1 MAKNL
6 VIVES
11 PAKAKTINKLLGS
24 GFIVKAS
31 MGHVR
36 DLPERSLGVDVE
48 KGFAPQYVPIKGRAK
63 ILAELQAAAAKA
75 DTVYLA
81 PDPDREGEAIAW
93 HLREA
98 LQGKAPADK
107 FRRVT
112 YNEIT
117 TAAIH
122 KAFEHP
128 GEINQRRVDSQQ
140 ARRILDRVV
149 GYKVSPMLWRRIPGA
164 SSAGRVQSVALRL
177 VAERELAIRNFL
189 PEPYWILG
197 VKAAKRVDPRAPFT
211 AHLARLNGAKAEVK
225 DEALAL
231 RLVAELQRRELR
243 VADVIAKEVRKNA
256 PPPFITSSLQQA
268 ASGALGF
275 SPSRTMRIAQKLYEG
290 VDLGHGSASGLIT
303 YMRTDS
309 FAVAQEARDQAR
321 EFILKTHGPDFL
333 PATPN
338 VFRSRSSAQE
348 AHEAIRPTDP
358 ARTPESLKDILER
371 DDWRLYDLI
380 WRRFMASQMAP
391 ARIAQRTA
399 EIEAVGGP
407 EAGPDSFL
415 FRATASALVFP
426 GFMRVSGL
434 EQRKKEEAENDEGD
448 EVEEL
453 PPLEKGEGLDPVEWL
468 NDRKETQ
475 PPPRFTE
482 ASLVKVLEENGV
494 GRPSTYAQIISTLL
508 DRKYVDREKRAL
520 VPSELGMKVFD
531 FLMANLAPL
540 FDVQFTAGMEEQ
552 LDRIEEGN
560 VAWTEMLGAFYEK
573 FKDWMGAARGPAAD
587 AGAVEKMLAALAIVK
602 EWQPPVKR
610 GVKTVYSDEK
620 FVESIQR
627 QFAEKK
633 HPISARQQEALAK
646 LVFRYKDQ
654 LAHAEDLIRDLQL
667 SEPPGDAEQRQP
679 PRQETIAKL
688 ALLEKVTFD
697 PPRKF
702 GKKVYDDREFCG
714 SLRGQVEGGKRLS
727 PAQIG
732 YLDKI
737 LRKYAAQIPDF
748 AQQQEALGL
757 TEEPVA
763 AEGNL
768 EGILALFETVR
779 EWKPPATR
787 KGRTWDDR
795 DFLNSLKTQYGQRKQ
810 LSYKQVSALKRLAV
824 AYAAQIPDYAAAMQ
838 QFGLPEPRAPKK
850 RADADRRPGIGA
862 AKRGEPAHGSAE
874 KWAPARRPAP
884 GGAGAAGRPARAGG
898 AGSGG
903 RSGRGAVRAASA
915 GGAQRLG
922 AHRGCLFVGSSAV
935 LRPNVGGR
943 GPAAFSLEIAGPVC
957 RAPVSGLVSKGGAG
971 PRHRQPQDVEPA
983 LVLPLPGAGR
993 PGEGQSI

>member
-11 PAKAKTINKLLGS
+11 PAKAKTINKLLG
-24 GFIVKAS
+24 GEYIVKAS

-36 DLPERSLGVDVE
+36 DLPERALGVDVE
-48 KGFAPQYVPIKGRAK
+48 HGFAPQYVPIKGRAK
-63 ILAELQAAAAKA
+63 VLSELQAAAAKVE
-75 DTVYLA
+75 TVYLA

-98 LQGKAPADK
+98 LKSKVAKEK

-117 TAAIH
+117 AAAIR
-122 KAFEHP
+122 KAFSEP
-128 GEINQRRVDSQQ
+128 SEINQLRVDSQQ

-177 VAERELAIRNFL
+177 VCEREKAIRGFQ

-211 AHLARLNGAKAEVK
+211 AELAKLNGAKAEVK
-225 DEALAL
+225 DEALAR
-231 RLVAELQRRELR
+231 RLVEELKRRALR
-243 VADVIAKEVRKNA
+243 VSDVLRKEIRKNA

-268 ASGALGF
+268 ASSALGF

-309 FAVAQEARDQAR
+309 FSIAQEAREQAK
-321 EFILKTHGPDFL
+321 EFILKEHGPDFL
-333 PATPN
+333 PETPN

-358 ARTPESLKDILER
+358 ARTPESLKAILER

-399 EIEAVGGP
+399 EIEAAG
-407 EAGPDSFL
+407 EGPDTFL
-415 FRATASALVFP
+415 FRATASEIVFP

-434 EQRKKEEAENDEGD
+434 EQRKKEEAEGAEGE
-448 EVEEL
+448 EVEVL

-520 VPSELGMKVFD
+520 VPTDLGLKVFD
-531 FLMANLAPL
+531 FLVANLDAL
-540 FDVQFTAGMEEQ
+540 FDVQFTAGMEEK
-552 LDRIEEGN
+552 LDQIEEGK
-560 VAWTEMLGAFYEK
+560 VAWTDMLSAFYAK
-573 FKDWMGAARGPAAD
+573 FQEWLGAARGPAAD
-587 AGAVEKMLAALAIVK
+587 VAVVEKMLEALSSVK
-602 EWQPPVKR
+602 EWQPPMKR
-610 GVKTVYSDEK
+610 GTKTVYSDEK
-620 FVESIQR
+620 FADSIRR

-633 HPISARQQEALAK
+633 RPISGRQQDALGR
-646 LVFRYKDQ
+646 LVFRYKAQIPGFDA
-654 LAHAEDLIRDLQL
+654 LVADLKLVEPAGEAER
-667 SEPPGDAEQRQP
+667 SAP
-679 PRQETIAKL
+679 PRQETIDKL
-688 ALLEKVTFD
+688 ALLEKVEFD

-702 GKKVYDDREFCG
+702 GKKIYDDKEFCA
-714 SLRGQVEGGKRLS
+714 SLRTQVGGGKRLS
-727 PAQIG
+727 PAQIA

-737 LRKYAAQIPDF
+737 LRKYAKQIPDF
-748 AQQQEALGL
+748 EKQAEALGMGA
-757 TEEPVA
+757 EPPSPP
-763 AEGNL
+763 EGHL
-768 EGILALFETVR
+768 DEILALFDSVK
-779 EWKPPATR
+779 EWRPATTR

-795 DFLNSLKTQYGQRKQ
+795 EFLNSLKTQFAQRKQ
-810 LSYKQVSALKRLAV
+810 LSFKQVSALKRLAV
-824 AYAAQIPDYAAAMQ
+824 AYAAQIPAYAEVMQ
-838 QFGLPEPRAPKK
+838 KLGLPEPRAPKK
-850 RADADRRPGIGA
+850 SADR
-862 AKRGEPAHGSAE
+862 AE
-874 KWAPARRPAP
+874 
-884 GGAGAAGRPARAGG
+884 
-898 AGSGG
+898 
-903 RSGRGAVRAASA
+903 
-915 GGAQRLG
+915 AQ
-922 AHRGCLFVGSSAV
+922 
-935 LRPNVGGR
+935 
-943 GPAAFSLEIAGPVC
+943 E
-957 RAPVSGLVSKGGAG
+957 
-971 PRHRQPQDVEPA
+971 
-983 LVLPLPGAGR
+983 
-993 PGEGQSI
+993 

>member
-1 MAKNL
+1 MTNMAKNL

-11 PAKAKTINKLLGS
+11 PAKAKTINKLLGKEY
-24 GFIVKAS
+24 IVKAS

-36 DLPERSLGVDVE
+36 DLPERALGVDVE
-48 KGFAPQYVPIKGRAK
+48 RGFAPQYVPIKGRAK
-63 ILAELQAAAAKA
+63 VLTELQATAAKVE
-75 DTVYLA
+75 TVYLA

-98 LQGKAPADK
+98 LKGPREK

-117 TAAIH
+117 APAIR
-122 KAFEHP
+122 KAFSEP
-128 GEINQRRVDSQQ
+128 GEINQLRVDSQQ

-177 VAERELAIRNFL
+177 VCEREKAIRGFQ
-189 PEPYWILG
+189 PEPYWVLG

-211 AHLARLNGAKAEVK
+211 AHLAKLNGAKADVK

-231 RLVAELQRRELR
+231 RLVAELKGRELR
-243 VADVIAKEVRKNA
+243 VADVLRKEIRKNA

-309 FAVAQEARDQAR
+309 FTIAQEAREQAR
-321 EFILKTHGPDFL
+321 DYIQRTHGPEFL
-333 PATPN
+333 PETPN
-338 VFRSRSSAQE
+338 VFRNRTSAQE

-358 ARTPESLKDILER
+358 GRTPDSLKTVLER

-399 EIEAVGGP
+399 EIEAAGT
-407 EAGPDSFL
+407 GPDTFL
-415 FRATASALVFP
+415 FRATASEIAFP
-426 GFMRVSGL
+426 GFMRVSGQ
-434 EQRKKEEAENDEGD
+434 EQRKKEEAENGEGD
-448 EVEEL
+448 EVENL
-453 PPLEKGEGLDPVEWL
+453 PPLEKGEGLDAVEWI

-520 VPSELGMKVFD
+520 VPTELGLKVFE
-531 FLMANLAPL
+531 FLVANLDAL

-552 LDRIEEGN
+552 LDEIEEGK
-560 VAWTEMLGAFYEK
+560 VAWTEMLSAFYGK
-573 FKDWMGAARGPAAD
+573 FQEWLGAARGPAAD
-587 AGAVEKMLAALAIVK
+587 AEAVGKMLAALAEVK
-602 EWQPPVKR
+602 NWQPPMKR
-610 GVKTVYSDEK
+610 GEKTVYSDEK
-620 FVESIQR
+620 FAESIRR
-627 QFAEKK
+627 QFTEKK
-633 HPISARQQEALAK
+633 RPISGRQQDALAK
-646 LVFRYKDQ
+646 LVFRYKEQ
-654 LAHAEDLIRDLQL
+654 IPGVAALIEGLKLA
-667 SEPPGDAEQRQP
+667 EPAGAALHNEP

-688 ALLEKVTFD
+688 ALLEPIEFD

-702 GKKVYDDREFCG
+702 GKKVYDDREFCA
-714 SLRGQVEGGKRLS
+714 SLRNQVNGGKRLS
-727 PAQIG
+727 PAQIA

-737 LRKYAAQIPDF
+737 LRKYAKQIPDF
-748 AQQQEALGL
+748 EKQAEALGM
-757 TEEPVA
+757 A
-763 AEGNL
+763 AEPPAPAEGHL
-768 EGILALFETVR
+768 EEILALFDAVK
-779 EWKPPATR
+779 EWRPATTR

-795 DFLNSLKTQYGQRKQ
+795 EFLNSLKTQFAQRKQ
-810 LSYKQVSALKRLAV
+810 LSFKQVSALKRMAV
-824 AYAAQIPDYAAAMQ
+824 SYAAQIPDYAAAMQ
-838 QFGLPEPRAPKK
+838 KYGLPEPRAPKK
-850 RADADRRPGIGA
+850 A
-862 AKRGEPAHGSAE
+862 AE
-874 KWAPARRPAP
+874 
-884 GGAGAAGRPARAGG
+884 
-898 AGSGG
+898 
-903 RSGRGAVRAASA
+903 AAS
-915 GGAQRLG
+915 
-922 AHRGCLFVGSSAV
+922 
-935 LRPNVGGR
+935 
-943 GPAAFSLEIAGPVC
+943 E
-957 RAPVSGLVSKGGAG
+957 
-971 PRHRQPQDVEPA
+971 E
-983 LVLPLPGAGR
+983 
-993 PGEGQSI
+993 

>member
-1 MAKNL
+1 MTKNL

-11 PAKAKTINKLLGS
+11 PAKAKTINKLLG
-24 GFIVKAS
+24 GEYIVKAS

-48 KGFAPQYVPIKGRAK
+48 HGFTPQYVAIKGRAK
-63 ILAELQAAAAKA
+63 LLSELQAAAAKA
-75 DTVYLA
+75 EKVYLA

-98 LQGKAPADK
+98 LKGKSPTLEK

-117 TAAIH
+117 AAAIR
-122 KAFEHP
+122 KAFSQP
-128 GEINQRRVDSQQ
+128 GEINQPRVDSQQ

-177 VAERELAIRNFL
+177 VCEREMAIRNFQ

-211 AHLARLNGAKAEVK
+211 AELARLNGAKAEVK

-231 RLVAELQRRELR
+231 RLTEELKSRELR
-243 VADVIAKEVRKNA
+243 VSDVLRKEIRKNA

-268 ASGALGF
+268 ASSALGF
-275 SPSRTMRIAQKLYEG
+275 SPSRTMRFAQKLYEG

-309 FAVAQEARDQAR
+309 FSIAQEAREQAR
-321 EFILKTHGPDFL
+321 AFILKEHGPDFL
-333 PATPN
+333 PETPN

-371 DDWRLYDLI
+371 DEWRLYDLI

-399 EIEAVGGP
+399 EIEAVG
-407 EAGPDSFL
+407 AGPDTFL
-415 FRATASALVFP
+415 FRATASEIVFP

-434 EQRKKEEAENDEGD
+434 EQRKKEEAENADGD
-448 EVEEL
+448 EVENL

-520 VPSELGMKVFD
+520 IPTDLGLKVFE
-531 FLMANLAPL
+531 FLIANLDAL

-552 LDRIEEGN
+552 LDQIEEGR
-560 VAWTEMLGAFYEK
+560 VAWADMLAAFYAK
-573 FKDWMGAARGPAAD
+573 FQEWMGAARGPAAD
-587 AGAVEKMLAALAIVK
+587 AGAVEKMLEILAGVK
-602 EWQPPVKR
+602 EWQPPMKR
-610 GVKTVYSDEK
+610 GAKTVYSDEK
-620 FVESIQR
+620 FVESIRR

-633 HPISARQQEALAK
+633 RPISGRQHDALAK
-646 LVFRYKDQ
+646 LLFRYKAQ
-654 LAHAEDLIRDLQL
+654 LPGVEALVAELKLV
-667 SEPPGDAEQRQP
+667 EPEGEADRNQP
-679 PRQETIAKL
+679 PPPETVAKL
-688 ALLEKVTFD
+688 ALLEKVEFD

-702 GKKVYDDREFCG
+702 GKKVYDDKEFCA
-714 SLRGQVEGGKRLS
+714 SLRSQVAGGKRLS

-732 YLDKI
+732 YLEKI
-737 LRKYAAQIPDF
+737 MRKYSKQIPDF
-748 AQQQEALGL
+748 EKHVEALGMSP
-757 TEEPVA
+757 EPPA
-763 AEGNL
+763 PAEGHL
-768 EGILALFETVR
+768 EEILALFDAVR
-779 EWKPPATR
+779 EWRPAATR
-787 KGRTWDDR
+787 KGRVWDDR
-795 DFLNSLKTQYGQRKQ
+795 EFLNSLKTQFAQRKQ
-810 LSYKQVSALKRLAV
+810 LSFKQVSALKRLAV
-824 AYAAQIPDYAAAMQ
+824 TYAAQIPNYAEAMAKY
-838 QFGLPEPRAPKK
+838 GLPEPRAPKK
-850 RADADRRPGIGA
+850 SLDD
-862 AKRGEPAHGSAE
+862 SV
-874 KWAPARRPAP
+874 AR
-884 GGAGAAGRPARAGG
+884 
-898 AGSGG
+898 
-903 RSGRGAVRAASA
+903 
-915 GGAQRLG
+915 
-922 AHRGCLFVGSSAV
+922 
-935 LRPNVGGR
+935 
-943 GPAAFSLEIAGPVC
+943 
-957 RAPVSGLVSKGGAG
+957 
-971 PRHRQPQDVEPA
+971 D
-983 LVLPLPGAGR
+983 
-993 PGEGQSI
+993 

>member
-1 MAKNL
+1 MAKKL

-11 PAKAKTINKLLGS
+11 PAKAKTINKLLG
-24 GFIVKAS
+24 GEYVVKAS

-36 DLPERSLGVDVE
+36 DLPERALGVDVE
-48 KGFAPQYVPIKGRAK
+48 HGFVPQYVAIKGRAK
-63 ILAELQAAAAKA
+63 ILSELQAAAAKS
-75 DTVYLA
+75 DMVYLA

-98 LQGKAPADK
+98 LKGKVPLDK

-117 TAAIH
+117 AAAIH
-122 KAFEHP
+122 KAFDVP
-128 GEINQRRVDSQQ
+128 GAINQLRVDSQQ

-177 VAERELAIRNFL
+177 VCEREKSIRGFQ

-197 VKAAKRVDPRAPFT
+197 VKASKRVDPRAPFT
-211 AHLARLNGAKAEVK
+211 AYLAKLNGAKADVK

-231 RLVAELQRRELR
+231 RLVEELKRRDLR
-243 VADVIAKEVRKNA
+243 VSDVLRKEIRKNA

-268 ASGALGF
+268 ASSALGF

-309 FAVAQEARDQAR
+309 FSIAQEAREQAKA
-321 EFILKTHGPDFL
+321 FILKEHGPDFL
-333 PATPN
+333 PETPN

-358 ARTPESLKDILER
+358 ARVPESLKNVLER

-399 EIEAVGGP
+399 EIEAMGTGP
-407 EAGPDSFL
+407 EAPDTFL
-415 FRATASALVFP
+415 FRATASEIVFP

-434 EQRKKEEAENDEGD
+434 EQRKKEEAENGD
-448 EVEEL
+448 GEEVEIL
-453 PPLEKGEGLDPVEWL
+453 PPLEKGEGLDAVEWL

-520 VPSELGMKVFD
+520 VPTDLGLKVFE
-531 FLMANLAPL
+531 FLTANLDAL
-540 FDVQFTAGMEEQ
+540 FDVQFTAGMEAQ
-552 LDRIEEGN
+552 LDQIEEGQ
-560 VAWTEMLGAFYEK
+560 VAWTAMLSAFYAK
-573 FKDWMGAARGPAAD
+573 FQEWLGAARGPAAD
-587 AGAVEKMLAALAIVK
+587 AGAVEKMLAALSAVK
-602 EWQPPVKR
+602 EWQPPMKR
-610 GVKTVYSDEK
+610 GAKTVYSDEK
-620 FVESIQR
+620 FADSIRR

-633 HPISARQQEALAK
+633 RPISGRQQDALAR
-646 LVFRYKDQ
+646 LVFRYKAQIPGIDA
-654 LAHAEDLIRDLQL
+654 LVAELKLV
-667 SEPPGDAEQRQP
+667 EPAGEAERNEP
-679 PRQETIAKL
+679 PRQETVAKL
-688 ALLEKVTFD
+688 ALLEKVEFD

-702 GKKVYDDREFCG
+702 GKKVYDDREFCA
-714 SLRGQVEGGKRLS
+714 SLRMQAGGGKRLS
-727 PAQIG
+727 PAQIA

-737 LRKYAAQIPDF
+737 IRKYAKQIPDF
-748 AQQQEALGL
+748 EKQAETLGL
-757 TEEPVA
+757 GAEPPVPS
-763 AEGNL
+763 EGHL
-768 EGILALFETVR
+768 DEILALFDAVK
-779 EWKPPATR
+779 EWRPATTR

-795 DFLNSLKTQYGQRKQ
+795 EFLNSLKTQFAQRRQ
-810 LSYKQVSALKRLAV
+810 LSFKQVSALKRLAV
-824 AYAAQIPDYAAAMQ
+824 FYAGQIPNYAEAMQ
-838 QFGLPEPRAPKK
+838 KYGLAEPRAAKK
-850 RADADRRPGIGA
+850 DAEADA
-862 AKRGEPAHGSAE
+862 AK
-874 KWAPARRPAP
+874 
-884 GGAGAAGRPARAGG
+884 
-898 AGSGG
+898 
-903 RSGRGAVRAASA
+903 
-915 GGAQRLG
+915 
-922 AHRGCLFVGSSAV
+922 
-935 LRPNVGGR
+935 
-943 GPAAFSLEIAGPVC
+943 
-957 RAPVSGLVSKGGAG
+957 
-971 PRHRQPQDVEPA
+971 D
-983 LVLPLPGAGR
+983 
-993 PGEGQSI
+993 

>member
-1 MAKNL
+1 MAKTL

-11 PAKAKTINKLLGS
+11 PAKAKTINKLLG
-24 GFIVKAS
+24 GDFIVKAS

-36 DLPERSLGVDVE
+36 DLPERALGVDVE
-48 KGFAPQYVPIKGRAK
+48 HGFAPQYVPIKGRAK
-63 ILAELQAAAAKA
+63 VLSELQAVAAKA
-75 DTVYLA
+75 DRVYLA

-98 LQGKAPADK
+98 LQSKVPQEK

-117 TAAIH
+117 ASAIR
-122 KAFEHP
+122 KAFEQP
-128 GEINQRRVDSQQ
+128 GEINQLRVDSQQ

-177 VAERELAIRNFL
+177 VCEREKAIRAFQ

-211 AHLARLNGAKAEVK
+211 AYLAKLNGAKAEVK

-231 RLVAELQRRELR
+231 RLVDELKRSELR
-243 VADVIAKEVRKNA
+243 VSDVLRKEIRKNA

-268 ASGALGF
+268 ASSALGF

-309 FAVAQEARDQAR
+309 FSIAQEAREQAQA
-321 EFILKTHGPDFL
+321 FIQKEHGPEFL
-333 PATPN
+333 PETPN

-358 ARTPESLKDILER
+358 ARTPESLKDVLER

-399 EIEAVGGP
+399 EIEA
-407 EAGPDSFL
+407 AGAGADTFL
-415 FRATASALVFP
+415 FRATASEIVFP

-434 EQRKKEEAENDEGD
+434 EKRKKEEAENGD
-448 EVEEL
+448 GEEVEVL

-508 DRKYVDREKRAL
+508 NRKYVDREKRAL
-520 VPSELGMKVFD
+520 VPTELGLKVFD
-531 FLMANLAPL
+531 FLIANLDAL

-552 LDRIEEGN
+552 LDQIEEGN
-560 VAWTEMLGAFYEK
+560 VAWTDMLSTFYAK
-573 FKDWMGAARGPAAD
+573 FQEWLGAARGPAAD
-587 AGAVEKMLAALAIVK
+587 LAAVEKMLAALSAVK
-602 EWQPPVKR
+602 NWQPPMKR
-610 GVKTVYSDEK
+610 GAKTVYSDEK
-620 FVESIQR
+620 FVESIRR
-627 QFAEKK
+627 QFGEKK
-633 HPISARQQEALAK
+633 RPISGRQQDALTR
-646 LVFRYKDQ
+646 LVFRYKAQIPDVAA
-654 LAHAEDLIRDLQL
+654 LIADLKIVEPASEAEK
-667 SEPPGDAEQRQP
+667 SEPPRQ
-679 PRQETIAKL
+679 QTIAKL
-688 ALLEKVTFD
+688 ALLEKVEFD

-714 SLRGQVEGGKRLS
+714 SLRNQVGGGKRLS
-727 PAQIG
+727 AAQIA

-737 LRKYAAQIPDF
+737 VRKYAKQIPDF
-748 AQQQEALGL
+748 EAQAETLGL
-757 TEEPVA
+757 GAEPPVPS
-763 AEGNL
+763 EGHL
-768 EGILALFETVR
+768 DEILALFDAVK
-779 EWKPPATR
+779 EWRPATTR

-795 DFLNSLKTQYGQRKQ
+795 EFLGSLKTQFAQRRQ
-810 LSYKQVSALKRLAV
+810 LSFKQVSALKRLTAV
-824 AYAAQIPDYAAAMQ
+824 YAGQIPNYAEALQ
-838 QFGLPEPRAPKK
+838 KYGLPEPRASKK
-850 RADADRRPGIGA
+850 GADAGE
-862 AKRGEPAHGSAE
+862 AKE
-874 KWAPARRPAP
+874 
-884 GGAGAAGRPARAGG
+884 
-898 AGSGG
+898 
-903 RSGRGAVRAASA
+903 
-915 GGAQRLG
+915 
-922 AHRGCLFVGSSAV
+922 
-935 LRPNVGGR
+935 
-943 GPAAFSLEIAGPVC
+943 
-957 RAPVSGLVSKGGAG
+957 
-971 PRHRQPQDVEPA
+971 
-983 LVLPLPGAGR
+983 
-993 PGEGQSI
+993 

>member
-1 MAKNL
+1 MVKNL

-11 PAKAKTINKLLGS
+11 PAKAKTINKLLGKDYL
-24 GFIVKAS
+24 VKAS

-48 KGFAPQYVPIKGRAK
+48 NGFAPQYVAIKGRTK
-63 ILAELQAAAAKA
+63 ILSELQGLAAKA
-75 DTVYLA
+75 EMVYLA

-98 LQGKAPADK
+98 LKGKSPLEK

-117 TAAIH
+117 APAIR
-122 KAFEHP
+122 KAFGEP
-128 GEINQRRVDSQQ
+128 GEINQPRVDSQQ

-177 VAERELAIRNFL
+177 VCERETSIRGFQ
-189 PEPYWILG
+189 PVPYWILG
-197 VKAAKRVDPRAPFT
+197 VKAAKRVEPRAPFT
-211 AHLARLNGAKAEVK
+211 AELAKLNGAKADVK

-231 RLVAELQRRELR
+231 RLVEELKRRDLR
-243 VADVIAKEVRKNA
+243 VADVVRKEIRKNA

-268 ASGALGF
+268 ASSALGF
-275 SPSRTMRIAQKLYEG
+275 SPSRTMRFAQKLYEG

-309 FAVAQEARDQAR
+309 FSIAQEAREQAKA
-321 EFILKTHGPDFL
+321 FILKEHGPEFL
-333 PATPN
+333 PETPN

-358 ARTPESLKDILER
+358 ARTPESLKDVLER

-407 EAGPDSFL
+407 DAGPDAFL
-415 FRATASALVFP
+415 FRATASEIVFP

-434 EQRKKEEAENDEGD
+434 EQRKKEEAENADGD
-448 EVEEL
+448 EVESL
-453 PPLEKGEGLDPVEWL
+453 PPLEKGEGLDAVEWI

-520 VPSELGMKVFD
+520 IPSELGLKVFD
-531 FLMANLAPL
+531 FLIANLDAL

-552 LDRIEEGN
+552 LDQIEEGK
-560 VAWTEMLGAFYEK
+560 VSWTDMLSAFYVK
-573 FKDWMGAARGPAAD
+573 FQEWMGAARGPAAD
-587 AGAVEKMLAALAIVK
+587 VGAVEKMLEALVAVK

-610 GVKTVYSDEK
+610 GAKTVYSDEK
-620 FVESIQR
+620 FVDSIRR

-633 HPISARQQEALAK
+633 RPISGRQHDALAK
-646 LVFRYKDQ
+646 LIFRYQ
-654 LAHAEDLIRDLQL
+654 GQMPGAEALI
-667 SEPPGDAEQRQP
+667 AELKLVLPQGEAERNEP
-679 PRQETIAKL
+679 PRQETIVKL
-688 ALLEKVTFD
+688 ALLEKVEFD

-702 GKKVYDDREFCG
+702 GKKVYDDREFCA
-714 SLRGQVEGGKRLS
+714 SLRNQAEGGKRLS
-727 PAQIG
+727 PAQIA

-737 LRKYAAQIPDF
+737 VRKYAAQIPDF
-748 AQQQEALGL
+748 EARKESLGL
-757 TEEPVA
+757 GAESTPP

-768 EGILALFETVR
+768 DGVLALFDAVK
-779 EWKPPATR
+779 EWRPAATR

-795 DFLNSLKTQYGQRKQ
+795 EFLGSLKTQYAQRKQ
-810 LSYKQVSALKRLAV
+810 LSFKQVSALKRMAM
-824 AYAAQIPDYAAAMQ
+824 AYAGQIPDYGEAMKKY
-838 QFGLPEPRAPKK
+838 GLPEPRAPKK
-850 RADADRRPGIGA
+850 VAAD
-862 AKRGEPAHGSAE
+862 SASPE
-874 KWAPARRPAP
+874 
-884 GGAGAAGRPARAGG
+884 
-898 AGSGG
+898 
-903 RSGRGAVRAASA
+903 
-915 GGAQRLG
+915 
-922 AHRGCLFVGSSAV
+922 
-935 LRPNVGGR
+935 
-943 GPAAFSLEIAGPVC
+943 
-957 RAPVSGLVSKGGAG
+957 
-971 PRHRQPQDVEPA
+971 
-983 LVLPLPGAGR
+983 
-993 PGEGQSI
+993 

>member
-11 PAKAKTINKLLGS
+11 PAKAKTINKLLG
-24 GFIVKAS
+24 GEFVVKAS

-36 DLPERSLGVDVE
+36 DLPERSLGVDLE
-48 KGFAPQYVPIKGRAK
+48 NGFAPQYVAIKGRAK
-63 ILAELQAAAAKA
+63 ILSELQAAAAKA
-75 DTVYLA
+75 ETVYLA

-98 LQGKAPADK
+98 LKGKSSTLEK

-117 TAAIH
+117 AAAIR
-122 KAFEHP
+122 KAFGQP
-128 GEINQRRVDSQQ
+128 GEINQPRVDSQQ

-177 VAERELAIRNFL
+177 VCEREMSIRNFK

-211 AHLARLNGAKAEVK
+211 AELARLNGAKAEVK

-231 RLVAELQRRELR
+231 RLVEELKRRELR
-243 VADVIAKEVRKNA
+243 VADVIRKEIRKNA

-275 SPSRTMRIAQKLYEG
+275 SPSRTMRFAQKLYEG

-309 FAVAQEARDQAR
+309 FSIAQEAREQAR
-321 EFILKTHGPDFL
+321 AFILKEHGPEFL
-333 PATPN
+333 PETPN
-338 VFRSRSSAQE
+338 VFRSRASAQE

-358 ARTPESLKDILER
+358 ARTPESLKDVLDR
-371 DDWRLYDLI
+371 DEWRLYDLI

-399 EIEAVGGP
+399 EIEAVGGA
-407 EAGPDSFL
+407 EAGPDAFL
-415 FRATASALVFP
+415 FRATASEIVFP

-434 EQRKKEEAENDEGD
+434 EQRKKEEAENADGD
-448 EVEEL
+448 EVENL

-520 VPSELGMKVFD
+520 IPSELGLKVFE
-531 FLMANLAPL
+531 FLVANLDAL
-540 FDVQFTAGMEEQ
+540 FDVQFTAGMEAQ
-552 LDRIEEGN
+552 LDQIEEGQ
-560 VAWTEMLGAFYEK
+560 VAWTDMLGTFYAK
-573 FKDWMGAARGPAAD
+573 FQEWLGAARGPDAD
-587 AGAVEKMLAALAIVK
+587 AGAIEKMLEVLTAVK
-602 EWQPPVKR
+602 EWQPPMKR
-610 GVKTVYSDEK
+610 GAKTVYSDEK
-620 FVESIQR
+620 FVESIRR

-633 HPISARQQEALAK
+633 RPISGRQHDALAK
-646 LVFRYKDQ
+646 LLFRYKAQ
-654 LAHAEDLIRDLQL
+654 MPGAEALIAELKLAEPAGEAERN
-667 SEPPGDAEQRQP
+667 QP
-679 PRQETIAKL
+679 PAQETVAKL
-688 ALLEKVTFD
+688 ALLEKVAFD

-702 GKKVYDDREFCG
+702 GKKVYDDREFCA
-714 SLRGQVEGGKRLS
+714 SLRSQAEGGKRLS

-732 YLDKI
+732 YLEKL
-737 LRKYAAQIPDF
+737 LRKYSKQIPDF
-748 AQQQEALGL
+748 DQHVEALGMSA
-757 TEEPVA
+757 EPPAPA
-763 AEGNL
+763 AGQLDE
-768 EGILALFETVR
+768 ILALFAAVK
-779 EWKPPATR
+779 EWRPAATR
-787 KGRTWDDR
+787 KGRTWDDHE
-795 DFLNSLKTQYGQRKQ
+795 FLNSLKTQFAQRKQ
-810 LSYKQVSALKRLAV
+810 LSFKQVSALKRLAV
-824 AYAAQIPDYAAAMQ
+824 AYAAQIPNYAEAMAKY
-838 QFGLPEPRAPKK
+838 GLPEPRAPKK
-850 RADADRRPGIGA
+850 SADD
-862 AKRGEPAHGSAE
+862 SAP
-874 KWAPARRPAP
+874 K
-884 GGAGAAGRPARAGG
+884 
-898 AGSGG
+898 
-903 RSGRGAVRAASA
+903 
-915 GGAQRLG
+915 
-922 AHRGCLFVGSSAV
+922 
-935 LRPNVGGR
+935 
-943 GPAAFSLEIAGPVC
+943 
-957 RAPVSGLVSKGGAG
+957 
-971 PRHRQPQDVEPA
+971 D
-983 LVLPLPGAGR
+983 
-993 PGEGQSI
+993 

>member
-11 PAKAKTINKLLGS
+11 PAKAKTINKLLG
-24 GFIVKAS
+24 GDFVVKAS

-48 KGFAPQYVPIKGRAK
+48 NGFVPQYVAIKGRTK
-63 ILAELQAAAAKA
+63 ILSELQAIAAKA
-75 DTVYLA
+75 EMVYLA

-98 LQGKAPADK
+98 LKGKSESLEK

-117 TAAIH
+117 AAAIH
-122 KAFEHP
+122 KAFSQP
-128 GEINQRRVDSQQ
+128 GEINQPRVDSQQ

-177 VAERELAIRNFL
+177 VCEREMSIRNFK

-211 AHLARLNGAKAEVK
+211 AYLARLNGSKAEVK

-231 RLVAELQRRELR
+231 RLMEQLNRRSLR
-243 VADVIAKEVRKNA
+243 VSDVLRKEVRKNA

-268 ASGALGF
+268 ASSALGY
-275 SPSRTMRIAQKLYEG
+275 SPSRTMRFAQKLYEG

-309 FAVAQEARDQAR
+309 FSIAQEAREQAR
-321 EFILKTHGPDFL
+321 AFILKEHGQDFL
-333 PATPN
+333 PETPN

-358 ARTPESLKDILER
+358 SRTPDSLKDVLDR
-371 DDWRLYDLI
+371 DEWRLYDLI
-380 WRRFMASQMAP
+380 WRRFMASQMSP

-399 EIEAVGGP
+399 EIEAVGDAP
-407 EAGPDSFL
+407 SAGSDTFL
-415 FRATASALVFP
+415 FRATASEIVFP

-434 EQRKKEEAENDEGD
+434 EQRKKEEAENADGED
-448 EVEEL
+448 VENL

-520 VPSELGMKVFD
+520 VPSELGLKVFD
-531 FLMANLAPL
+531 FLIANLDAL

-552 LDRIEEGN
+552 LDQIEEGK
-560 VAWTEMLGAFYEK
+560 VAWADMLSIFYQK
-573 FKDWMGAARGPAAD
+573 FQEWLGAARGPAAD
-587 AGAVEKMLAALAIVK
+587 VGAVGKMLEALAAVK
-602 EWQPPVKR
+602 EWQPAVKR
-610 GVKTVYSDEK
+610 GAKTVYSDEK
-620 FVESIQR
+620 FVDSVRR

-633 HPISARQQEALAK
+633 RPISGRQQDALTK
-646 LVFRYKDQ
+646 LIFRYKGQ
-654 LAHAEDLIRDLQL
+654 IPGAEGTIAELKLAEPEGEAARN
-667 SEPPGDAEQRQP
+667 EPPRK
-679 PRQETIAKL
+679 ETIAKL
-688 ALLEKVTFD
+688 ALLEKVEFD

-714 SLRGQVEGGKRLS
+714 SLRNQVEGGKRLS
-727 PAQIG
+727 PAQVS

-737 LRKYAAQIPDF
+737 VRKYSAQIPEF
-748 AQQQEALGL
+748 EKLIESLGMTAEAA
-757 TEEPVA
+757 PQ

-768 EGILALFETVR
+768 DGVLALFDAVK
-779 EWKPPATR
+779 EWRPAATR

-795 DFLNSLKTQYGQRKQ
+795 EFLTSLKTQYAQRKQ
-810 LSYKQVSALKRLAV
+810 LSFKQVSALKRLAM
-824 AYAAQIPDYAAAMQ
+824 AYATQIPNYAQAMQ
-838 QFGLPEPRAPKK
+838 QYGLPEPRAPKK
-850 RADADRRPGIGA
+850 
-862 AKRGEPAHGSAE
+862 SAE
-874 KWAPARRPAP
+874 DSAP
-884 GGAGAAGRPARAGG
+884 
-898 AGSGG
+898 
-903 RSGRGAVRAASA
+903 
-915 GGAQRLG
+915 Q
-922 AHRGCLFVGSSAV
+922 
-935 LRPNVGGR
+935 
-943 GPAAFSLEIAGPVC
+943 E
-957 RAPVSGLVSKGGAG
+957 
-971 PRHRQPQDVEPA
+971 
-983 LVLPLPGAGR
+983 
-993 PGEGQSI
+993 

>member
-1 MAKNL
+1 MAKTL

-11 PAKAKTINKLLGS
+11 PAKAKTINKLLG
-24 GFIVKAS
+24 GDFIVKAS

-36 DLPERSLGVDVE
+36 DLPERALGVDVE
-48 KGFAPQYVPIKGRAK
+48 HGFAPQYVAIKGRAK
-63 ILAELQAAAAKA
+63 VLSELQAAAAKV
-75 DTVYLA
+75 DRVFLA

-98 LQGKAPADK
+98 LRGKVPQDK

-117 TAAIH
+117 ASAIH
-122 KAFEHP
+122 KAFEQP
-128 GEINQRRVDSQQ
+128 GEINQLRVDSQQ

-177 VAERELAIRNFL
+177 VCEREKAIRSFQ

-211 AHLARLNGAKAEVK
+211 AYLAKLNGAKADVK

-231 RLVAELQRRELR
+231 KLVDELKRRELR
-243 VADVIAKEVRKNA
+243 VSDVLRKEIRKNA

-309 FAVAQEARDQAR
+309 FSIAQEAREQAR
-321 EFILKTHGPDFL
+321 EFIMREHGADFL
-333 PATPN
+333 PETPN

-358 ARTPESLKDILER
+358 ARTPESLKAVLER

-399 EIEAVGGP
+399 EIEAIGT
-407 EAGPDSFL
+407 GPDTFL
-415 FRATASALVFP
+415 FRATASEIVFP

-434 EQRKKEEAENDEGD
+434 EQRKKEEAENGD
-448 EVEEL
+448 GEEVEVL
-453 PPLEKGEGLDPVEWL
+453 PTLDKGEGLDPVEWL

-508 DRKYVDREKRAL
+508 NRKYVDREKRAL
-520 VPSELGMKVFD
+520 VPTELGLKVFD
-531 FLMANLAPL
+531 FLVANLDAL

-552 LDRIEEGN
+552 LDEIEEGK
-560 VAWTEMLGAFYEK
+560 VGWTNMLSAFYAK
-573 FKDWMGAARGPAAD
+573 FQEWLGVARGPAAD
-587 AGAVEKMLAALAIVK
+587 VAAVEKMLAALSGVK
-602 EWQPPVKR
+602 EWQPPMKR
-610 GVKTVYSDEK
+610 GTKTVYSDEK
-620 FVESIQR
+620 FVESIRR
-627 QFAEKK
+627 QFGEKK
-633 HPISARQQEALAK
+633 RPISGRQQDALAR
-646 LVFRYKDQ
+646 LVFRYKSQ
-654 LAHAEDLIRDLQL
+654 IPGVEALVADLKLVEPA
-667 SEPPGDAEQRQP
+667 SEAGSGEP

-688 ALLEKVTFD
+688 ALLEKVEFD

-702 GKKVYDDREFCG
+702 GKKVYDDREFCA
-714 SLRGQVEGGKRLS
+714 SLRSQVGGGKRLS
-727 PAQIG
+727 LAQIA

-737 LRKYAAQIPDF
+737 LRKYGKQIPDF
-748 AQQQEALGL
+748 DKLAETLGL
-757 TEEPVA
+757 GVEPPVPS
-763 AEGNL
+763 EGHL
-768 EGILALFETVR
+768 DDILALFDAVK
-779 EWKPPATR
+779 EWRPATTR

-795 DFLNSLKTQYGQRKQ
+795 EFLSSLKTQFAQRRQ
-810 LSYKQVSALKRLAV
+810 LSFKQVSALKRLTV
-824 AYAAQIPDYAAAMQ
+824 FYAGQIPNYAEAMQ
-838 QFGLPEPRAPKK
+838 KFGLPEPRAAKK
-850 RADADRRPGIGA
+850 GP
-862 AKRGEPAHGSAE
+862 ES
-874 KWAPARRPAP
+874 
-884 GGAGAAGRPARAGG
+884 
-898 AGSGG
+898 
-903 RSGRGAVRAASA
+903 AVR
-915 GGAQRLG
+915 
-922 AHRGCLFVGSSAV
+922 
-935 LRPNVGGR
+935 
-943 GPAAFSLEIAGPVC
+943 E
-957 RAPVSGLVSKGGAG
+957 
-971 PRHRQPQDVEPA
+971 
-983 LVLPLPGAGR
+983 
-993 PGEGQSI
+993 

>member
-11 PAKAKTINKLLGS
+11 PAKAKTINKLLGKDYV
-24 GFIVKAS
+24 VKAS

-36 DLPERSLGVDVE
+36 DLPERALGVDLE
-48 KGFAPQYVPIKGRAK
+48 NGFVPQYVAIKGRAK
-63 ILAELQAAAAKA
+63 VLSELQAAAAKV
-75 DTVYLA
+75 DKVYLA

-98 LQGKAPADK
+98 LGTKVAKEK
-107 FRRVT
+107 FCRVT

-117 TAAIH
+117 APAIR
-122 KAFEHP
+122 KAFGQP
-128 GEINQRRVDSQQ
+128 GEINQLRVDSQQ

-177 VAERELAIRNFL
+177 VCEREKAIRGFQ
-189 PEPYWILG
+189 PEPYWVLG
-197 VKAAKRVDPRAPFT
+197 VRAAKRVDPRAPFT
-211 AHLARLNGAKAEVK
+211 AYLARLNGAKAEVK

-231 RLVAELQRRELR
+231 RLMDELKRRELR
-243 VADVIAKEVRKNA
+243 VAEVIRKEIRKNA

-309 FAVAQEARDQAR
+309 FSIAQEAREQAR
-321 EFILKTHGPDFL
+321 EFILKTHGPEFL
-333 PATPN
+333 PETPN

-358 ARTPESLKDILER
+358 ARAPESLKDVLER

-399 EIEAVGGP
+399 EIEA
-407 EAGPDSFL
+407 AGAGTDSFL
-415 FRATASALVFP
+415 FRATASELTFP

-434 EQRKKEEAENDEGD
+434 EQRKKEEAEGADGE
-448 EVEEL
+448 EVENL

-508 DRKYVDREKRAL
+508 DRKYVDREKRTL
-520 VPSELGMKVFD
+520 IPSDLGMKVFD
-531 FLMANLAPL
+531 FLVSNLDAL

-552 LDRIEEGN
+552 LDEIEEGQ
-560 VAWTEMLGAFYEK
+560 VAWTQMLSAFYEK
-573 FKDWMGAARGPAAD
+573 FQAWMGAARGPAAD
-587 AGAVEKMLAALAIVK
+587 AATVEKLLEALSAVK

-610 GVKTVYSDEK
+610 GEKTVYSDEK
-620 FVESIQR
+620 FVESVRR

-633 HPISARQQEALAK
+633 RPISGRQQDALAK
-646 LVFRYKDQ
+646 LIFRYAKQIAGADDLVRQ
-654 LAHAEDLIRDLQL
+654 LNL
-667 SEPPGDAEQRQP
+667 SAPAGEEERNLP
-679 PRQETIAKL
+679 PRPETVGKL
-688 ALLEKVTFD
+688 ALLEKVEFD

-702 GKKVYDDREFCG
+702 GKKVYDDKEFCA
-714 SLRGQVEGGKRLS
+714 SLRKQATGGRRLS
-727 PAQIG
+727 PAQVA

-737 LRKYAAQIPDF
+737 LHKYAKQIPDF
-748 AQQQEALGL
+748 ERQAEALGMNAA
-757 TEEPVA
+757 PA
-763 AEGNL
+763 APAEGNL
-768 EGILALFETVR
+768 DAILALFDAVK
-779 EWKPPATR
+779 EWRPATTR

-795 DFLNSLKTQYGQRKQ
+795 EFLASLKSQFEQRKQ
-810 LSYKQVSALKRLAV
+810 LSFKQVGALKRMAV
-824 AYAAQIPDYAAAMQ
+824 LYASQIPNFAEAVQKY
-838 QFGLPEPRAPKK
+838 GLPEPRAPKK
-850 RADADRRPGIGA
+850 G
-862 AKRGEPAHGSAE
+862 
-874 KWAPARRPAP
+874 PARES
-884 GGAGAAGRPARAGG
+884 AA
-898 AGSGG
+898 
-903 RSGRGAVRAASA
+903 
-915 GGAQRLG
+915 
-922 AHRGCLFVGSSAV
+922 
-935 LRPNVGGR
+935 
-943 GPAAFSLEIAGPVC
+943 E
-957 RAPVSGLVSKGGAG
+957 
-971 PRHRQPQDVEPA
+971 
-983 LVLPLPGAGR
+983 
-993 PGEGQSI
+993 

>member
-1 MAKNL
+1 MTKNL

-11 PAKAKTINKLLGS
+11 PAKAKTINKLLGHDYV
-24 GFIVKAS
+24 VKAS

-48 KGFAPQYVPIKGRAK
+48 NGFAPQYVAIKGRAK
-63 ILAELQAAAAKA
+63 VLSELQAAAAKA
-75 DTVYLA
+75 ETVYLA

-98 LQGKAPADK
+98 LKAKVPLDK
-107 FRRVT
+107 FRRIS

-117 TAAIH
+117 AAAIR
-122 KAFEHP
+122 KAFSQP
-128 GEINQRRVDSQQ
+128 SEIDQPRVDSQQ

-177 VAERELAIRNFL
+177 VCEREKAIRAFQ
-189 PEPYWILG
+189 PEPYWVLG

-211 AHLARLNGAKAEVK
+211 ATLAKLNGGKPDVK
-225 DEALAL
+225 DEALAR
-231 RLVAELQRRELR
+231 RLVDELKRRELR
-243 VADVIAKEVRKNA
+243 VADVLRKEIRKNA

-290 VDLGHGSASGLIT
+290 VNLGHGSASGLIT

-309 FAVAQEARDQAR
+309 FSIAQEAREQAR
-321 EFILKTHGPDFL
+321 EFILKEHGPDFL
-333 PATPN
+333 PETPN

-358 ARTPESLKDILER
+358 ARTPDSLKDVLER

-391 ARIAQRTA
+391 ARIAQRTV
-399 EIEAVGGP
+399 EIEAAGGAA
-407 EAGPDSFL
+407 AGPDTFL
-415 FRATASALVFP
+415 FRATASEIVFP

-434 EQRKKEEAENDEGD
+434 EQRKKEEAEGADGE
-448 EVEEL
+448 EVEVL

-520 VPSELGMKVFD
+520 VPTELGLKVFE
-531 FLMANLAPL
+531 FLIANLDAL
-540 FDVQFTAGMEEQ
+540 FDVQFTANMEEQ
-552 LDRIEEGN
+552 LDEIEEGK
-560 VAWTEMLGAFYEK
+560 VAWTGMLSAFYAK
-573 FKDWMGAARGPAAD
+573 FQEWLSAARGPAAD
-587 AGAVEKMLAALAIVK
+587 AAAVEKMLGELAAVK
-602 EWQPPVKR
+602 EWQPPMKR
-610 GVKTVYSDEK
+610 GEKTVYSDEK
-620 FVESIQR
+620 FVESIRR

-633 HPISARQQEALAK
+633 RPISGRQQDALAK
-646 LVFRYKDQ
+646 LVFRYKAQ
-654 LAHAEDLIRDLQL
+654 MPGAEALIAELKL
-667 SEPPGDAEQRQP
+667 TEPAGEAERNQP
-679 PRQETIAKL
+679 PAQETVQKL
-688 ALLEKVTFD
+688 ALLEKVEFD

-714 SLRGQVEGGKRLS
+714 SLRSQVAGGKRLS

-732 YLDKI
+732 YLEKL
-737 LRKYAAQIPDF
+737 LRKYSKQIPDF
-748 AQQQEALGL
+748 EKHVEALGM
-757 TEEPVA
+757 TAEPPA
-763 AEGNL
+763 APESHL
-768 EGILALFETVR
+768 AEILALFDGVR
-779 EWKPPATR
+779 EWRPATTR

-795 DFLNSLKTQYGQRKQ
+795 EFLTSLKTQFGQRKQ
-810 LSYKQVSALKRLAV
+810 LSFKQVGALKRLAV
-824 AYAAQIPDYAAAMQ
+824 SYAAQIPGYAEAMAKY
-838 QFGLPEPRAPKK
+838 GLPEPRAPKK
-850 RADADRRPGIGA
+850 A
-862 AKRGEPAHGSAE
+862 AET
-874 KWAPARRPAP
+874 
-884 GGAGAAGRPARAGG
+884 
-898 AGSGG
+898 
-903 RSGRGAVRAASA
+903 
-915 GGAQRLG
+915 
-922 AHRGCLFVGSSAV
+922 
-935 LRPNVGGR
+935 
-943 GPAAFSLEIAGPVC
+943 
-957 RAPVSGLVSKGGAG
+957 
-971 PRHRQPQDVEPA
+971 VE
-983 LVLPLPGAGR
+983 
-993 PGEGQSI
+993 

>member
-11 PAKAKTINKLLGS
+11 PAKAKTINKLLG
-24 GFIVKAS
+24 GEYLVKAS

-48 KGFAPQYVPIKGRAK
+48 NGFAPQYVAIKGRAK
-63 ILAELQAAAAKA
+63 ILSELQAAAAKA
-75 DTVYLA
+75 ETVYLA

-98 LQGKAPADK
+98 LRGKSKSTEK
-107 FRRVT
+107 FRRVS

-117 TAAIH
+117 AAAIR
-122 KAFEHP
+122 KAFGQP
-128 GEINQRRVDSQQ
+128 GEINQPRVDSQQ

-177 VAERELAIRNFL
+177 VCEREMAIRGFQ

-211 AHLARLNGAKAEVK
+211 AELARLNGAKAEVK
-225 DEALAL
+225 DEALAR
-231 RLVAELQRRELR
+231 RLMAELARRELR
-243 VADVIAKEVRKNA
+243 VADVVRKEIRKNA

-268 ASGALGF
+268 ASSALGF
-275 SPSRTMRIAQKLYEG
+275 SPSRTMRFAQKLYEG

-309 FAVAQEARDQAR
+309 FSIAQEAREQAR
-321 EFILKTHGPDFL
+321 AFILQTHGPEFL
-333 PATPN
+333 PETPN

-399 EIEAVGGP
+399 EIEAVGGA
-407 EAGPDSFL
+407 ETSADTFL
-415 FRATASALVFP
+415 FRATASEIVFP

-434 EQRKKEEAENDEGD
+434 EQRKKEEAEGEDGE
-448 EVEEL
+448 EVEVL

-520 VPSELGMKVFD
+520 VPSDLGLKVFE
-531 FLMANLAPL
+531 FLIANLDAL

-552 LDRIEEGN
+552 LDLIEEGK
-560 VAWTEMLGAFYEK
+560 VAWTEMLAAFYAK
-573 FKDWMGAARGPAAD
+573 FQEWMGAARGPAAD
-587 AGAVEKMLAALAIVK
+587 SAAVERMLAALAAVK

-610 GVKTVYSDEK
+610 GAKTVYSDEK
-620 FVESIQR
+620 FADSIRR
-627 QFAEKK
+627 QFTEKK
-633 HPISARQQEALAK
+633 RPISGRQQDALGK
-646 LVFRYKDQ
+646 LIFRYKSQ
-654 LAHAEDLIRDLQL
+654 MPGVEALIEELKLAEPEGE
-667 SEPPGDAEQRQP
+667 SERNLP
-679 PRQETIAKL
+679 PRQETVAKL
-688 ALLEKVTFD
+688 AVLEKIEFD

-702 GKKVYDDREFCG
+702 GKKVYDDREFCA
-714 SLRGQVEGGKRLS
+714 SLRNQVQGGKRLS
-727 PAQIG
+727 PAQIA

-737 LRKYAAQIPDF
+737 VRKYSAQIPDF
-748 AQQQEALGL
+748 EKLAETLGL
-757 TEEPVA
+757 GAESTPP

-768 EGILALFETVR
+768 DGILALFDAVK
-779 EWKPPATR
+779 EWRPAATR

-795 DFLNSLKTQYGQRKQ
+795 EFLTSLKTQYAQRKQ
-810 LSYKQVSALKRLAV
+810 LSFKQVSALKRLAV
-824 AYAAQIPDYAAAMQ
+824 AYAAQIPNYAEAMQ
-838 QFGLPEPRAPKK
+838 QYGLPEPRAPKK
-850 RADADRRPGIGA
+850 
-862 AKRGEPAHGSAE
+862 
-874 KWAPARRPAP
+874 
-884 GGAGAAGRPARAGG
+884 
-898 AGSGG
+898 
-903 RSGRGAVRAASA
+903 SA
-915 GGAQRLG
+915 GD
-922 AHRGCLFVGSSAV
+922 SA
-935 LRPNVGGR
+935 
-943 GPAAFSLEIAGPVC
+943 AA
-957 RAPVSGLVSKGGAG
+957 
-971 PRHRQPQDVEPA
+971 DV
-983 LVLPLPGAGR
+983 
-993 PGEGQSI
+993 

>member
-24 GFIVKAS
+24 DYVVKAS

-36 DLPERSLGVDVE
+36 DLPERTLGVDVE
-48 KGFAPQYVPIKGRAK
+48 NGFVPQYVAIKGRTK
-63 ILAELQAAAAKA
+63 ILSELQAIAAKSEM
-75 DTVYLA
+75 VYLA

-98 LQGKAPADK
+98 LKGKASASLEK

-117 TAAIH
+117 AAAIR
-122 KAFEHP
+122 KAFSQP
-128 GEINQRRVDSQQ
+128 GEINQPRVDSQQ

-177 VAERELAIRNFL
+177 VCEREMSIRNFK

-211 AHLARLNGAKAEVK
+211 AYLARLNGAKAEVK

-231 RLVAELQRRELR
+231 RLMEQLNRRSLR
-243 VADVIAKEVRKNA
+243 VSDVLRKEVRKNA

-268 ASGALGF
+268 ASSALGY
-275 SPSRTMRIAQKLYEG
+275 SPSRTMRFAQKLYEG

-309 FAVAQEARDQAR
+309 FSIAQEAREQAR
-321 EFILKTHGPDFL
+321 AFILKEHGQDFL
-333 PATPN
+333 PETPN

-358 ARTPESLKDILER
+358 SRTPDSLKDILDR
-371 DDWRLYDLI
+371 DEWRLYDLI
-380 WRRFMASQMAP
+380 WRRFMASQMSP

-399 EIEAVGGP
+399 EIEAVGNEP
-407 EAGPDSFL
+407 SAGTDSFL
-415 FRATASALVFP
+415 FRATASEIVFP

-434 EQRKKEEAENDEGD
+434 EQRKKEEAENADGED
-448 EVEEL
+448 VENL

-520 VPSELGMKVFD
+520 VPSELGLKVFD
-531 FLMANLAPL
+531 FLIANLDAL

-552 LDRIEEGN
+552 LDQIEEGK
-560 VAWTEMLGAFYEK
+560 VAWADMLSTFYQK
-573 FKDWMGAARGPAAD
+573 FQEWLGAARGPVAD
-587 AGAVEKMLAALAIVK
+587 TGAVEKMLEALATVK
-602 EWQPPVKR
+602 EWQAPVKR
-610 GVKTVYSDEK
+610 GAKTVYSDEK
-620 FVESIQR
+620 FVDSVRR

-633 HPISARQQEALAK
+633 RPISGRQQDALTK
-646 LVFRYKDQ
+646 LIFRYKGQ
-654 LAHAEDLIRDLQL
+654 IPHAEATIAELKLAEPEGEAARN
-667 SEPPGDAEQRQP
+667 EPPRK
-679 PRQETIAKL
+679 ETIAKL
-688 ALLEKVTFD
+688 AVLEKVKFD

-702 GKKVYDDREFCG
+702 GKKVYDDGEFCG
-714 SLRGQVEGGKRLS
+714 SLRNQVEGGKRLS
-727 PAQIG
+727 PAQVS

-737 LRKYAAQIPDF
+737 VRKYSAQIPDF
-748 AQQQEALGL
+748 EKLTESLGL
-757 TEEPVA
+757 TAEA
-763 AEGNL
+763 APQTEGNL
-768 EGILALFETVR
+768 DGVLALFEAVK
-779 EWKPPATR
+779 EWRPAATR

-795 DFLNSLKTQYGQRKQ
+795 EFLTSLKTQYAQRKQ
-810 LSYKQVSALKRLAV
+810 LSFKQVSALKRMAM
-824 AYAAQIPDYAAAMQ
+824 AYAAQIPNYAQAMQ
-838 QFGLPEPRAPKK
+838 QYGLPEPRAPKK
-850 RADADRRPGIGA
+850 
-862 AKRGEPAHGSAE
+862 SAE
-874 KWAPARRPAP
+874 D
-884 GGAGAAGRPARAGG
+884 
-898 AGSGG
+898 S
-903 RSGRGAVRAASA
+903 AS
-915 GGAQRLG
+915 Q
-922 AHRGCLFVGSSAV
+922 
-935 LRPNVGGR
+935 
-943 GPAAFSLEIAGPVC
+943 E
-957 RAPVSGLVSKGGAG
+957 
-971 PRHRQPQDVEPA
+971 
-983 LVLPLPGAGR
+983 
-993 PGEGQSI
+993 